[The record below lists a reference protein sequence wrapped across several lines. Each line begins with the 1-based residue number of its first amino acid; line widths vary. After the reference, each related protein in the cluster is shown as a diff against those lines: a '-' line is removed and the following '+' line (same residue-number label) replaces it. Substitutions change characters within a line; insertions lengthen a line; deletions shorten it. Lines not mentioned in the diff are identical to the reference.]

1 MLSCLHSY
9 CENCLKSLINKVNE
23 NKSKLCLIIQSCLIH
38 LSLSFV
44 FEGVF
49 VCLICKQESDIEC
62 LIDNL
67 FTYDTSSSSSS
78 NKETINDSNSKIEPQ
93 QMKCT
98 NCDENNQAEWFC
110 TNCSEWLCEE
120 CKIAHTRV
128 KLTKDHSILHKT
140 AVKQQ
145 LEEQQQQQ
153 QQAKPQN
160 KIINTNQ
167 FCNIHLKEKL
177 YLYCETCDILTCR
190 DCQLSS
196 RHKEHKYKFI
206 NEAAAQQRL
215 QFQIYLDKLK
225 KRKKFLQTA
234 YCNIDSRKADINVKS
249 NSTINDIKTISSNL
263 IIELSKRTAYLI
275 ENLKFICNEKI
286 TNLNKKSNE
295 LRAYLKKFNHCIN
308 IIDNAIKSN
317 NETAILL
324 SKRLIIN
331 QLNNLLNEKCEVL
344 NPSHQFQI
352 QFINETAKVN
362 HLLTHIG
369 HLMIDGKTFGKSSSN
384 NNNSTIIN
392 SNNNNNNN
400 TNGQSITTSPNSN
413 TTPTTNGIKTNNGII
428 SPSNSPSNS
437 SSSSSSSNHHNLQQQ
452 QQQINNNNNNISKS
466 VSPNPYSRASLSNYY
481 FFILNT
487 TLPPL
492 TRSENNWLFEKPI
505 PNLNCLEVTNIFT
518 KNWTNRS

>member
-1 MLSCLHSY
+1 MCLT
-9 CENCLKSLINKVNE
+9 
-23 NKSKLCLIIQSCLIH
+23 
-38 LSLSFV
+38 
-44 FEGVF
+44 
-49 VCLICKQESDIEC
+49 CKQESDIEC

-67 FTYDTSSSSSS
+67 FTYDNSSLPPSSSSSS
-78 NKETINDSNSKIEPQ
+78 SSASNKETNDVKNEQPQ

-140 AVKQQ
+140 SVK
-145 LEEQQQQQ
+145 QQQQQ
-153 QQAKPQN
+153 QQQVKSTIDKQN
-160 KIINTNQ
+160 TKSTTTNTNQ

-234 YCNIDSRKADINVKS
+234 YFNIDSRKADINVKS

-286 TNLNKKSNE
+286 SNLNKKSNE
-295 LRAYLKKFNHCIN
+295 LKAYLKKFNHCIN

-352 QFINETAKVN
+352 QFINETAKIN

-369 HLMIDGKTFGKSSSN
+369 YLMIDGKTFGKSSTSN
-384 NNNSTIIN
+384 NNQLVSSNL
-392 SNNNNNNN
+392 NNNNNNN
-400 TNGQSITTSPNSN
+400 NNNSSNGPSVSPNN
-413 TTPTTNGIKTNNGII
+413 IPPTNGIKNNGI
-428 SPSNSPSNS
+428 SPSNSPT
-437 SSSSSSSNHHNLQQQ
+437 SSSNHHNLQQSTHQ
-452 QQQINNNNNNISKS
+452 IHSHINNSKS
-466 VSPNPYSRASLSNYY
+466 VSPNPFPRASLSKKKKKQKK
-481 FFILNT
+481 FLILN
-487 TLPPL
+487 
-492 TRSENNWLFEKPI
+492 
-505 PNLNCLEVTNIFT
+505 C
-518 KNWTNRS
+518 